1 MRRRPTKTI
10 VAASVGALMIFAVTV
25 LASQVAV
32 LMHEGATTRL
42 VERIGDVYLDGLS
55 AAVAPHLENGRT
67 NELQKVLERMAS
79 YHDGVREVRL
89 VIRAVGGEVLAD
101 LARDDAAKRS
111 ELPPAREEVSLTS
124 SEDRGRLWVQRPL
137 MIGGHAVAVLSAQLD
152 VKPIRDERFAANM
165 TSLVLNAALAV
176 LLAAIGFFVMRRL
189 LQPLRLL
196 EAALVDAVDG
206 DPRPIPLE
214 TVKETATRVDR
225 LLVEYNRMAAASAER
240 SQLQLL
246 LAERLRSAD
255 LGRLAATIAHEV
267 RNPLS
272 GMLNAVDTARRFRDN
287 PDAVAASLDLLERG
301 LRAIAR
307 VVETTLSLHR
317 PSTRHAAMKPIDF
330 DDLERLLAPLAER
343 QNTRLQWSADVGH
356 DWAVDAAIVRQIVL
370 NLAINALA
378 AAGSGVA
385 TLALPGS
392 AGVPAPIAAQTLVLP
407 YNDLDAV
414 REAFAV
420 HGENIA
426 AIIVEAAS
434 ANMGVVPPLPGFNAA
449 LADIAYVNRIPQAFY
464 HVHPESMMRTVYRGS
479 FLDLRQRKAAFDSFF
494 QHDAASIAN
503 AHNLRNLANRS
514 LAREALW
521 DACRAYDRNEVAV
534 CHVEELVDFAITTYP
549 NAASL
554 PEYAALRRRQWLGPV
569 ICNRTQIFAAPALLR
584 KVQRAALKQRWKH
597 QGV

>member
-1 MRRRPTKTI
+1 MGQVRSTWKTVDETANVRLPESPPPRRSAWALDGEAEFEDMRRRPTKTI

-124 SEDRGRLWVQRPL
+124 TEDRGRLWVQRPL

-343 QNTRLQWSADVGH
+343 QHARLQWSADVGR

-378 AAGSGVA
+378 AAGSGGVVTVSVA
-385 TLALPGS
+385 RRGGHGLIRITDDGIGLKPDFTERLNALDLAWVDTTERGIGL
-392 AGVPAPIAAQTLVLP
+392 GVVVRAVASLDGRIAARSRT
-407 YNDLDAV
+407 
-414 REAFAV
+414 
-420 HGENIA
+420 
-426 AIIVEAAS
+426 
-434 ANMGVVPPLPGFNAA
+434 PGGTE
-449 LADIAYVNRIPQAFY
+449 I
-464 HVHPESMMRTVYRGS
+464 
-479 FLDLRQRKAAFDSFF
+479 
-494 QHDAASIAN
+494 
-503 AHNLRNLANRS
+503 
-514 LAREALW
+514 
-521 DACRAYDRNEVAV
+521 EV
-534 CHVEELVDFAITTYP
+534 
-549 NAASL
+549 SL
-554 PEYAALRRRQWLGPV
+554 PLSKARSDAEEETSAS
-569 ICNRTQIFAAPALLR
+569 
-584 KVQRAALKQRWKH
+584 
-597 QGV
+597 